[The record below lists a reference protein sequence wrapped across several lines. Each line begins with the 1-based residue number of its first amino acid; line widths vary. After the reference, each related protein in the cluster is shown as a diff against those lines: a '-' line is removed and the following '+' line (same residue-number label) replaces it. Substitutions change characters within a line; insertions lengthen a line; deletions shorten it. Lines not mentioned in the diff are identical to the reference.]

1 VDRIIR
7 HCLEKKPEDRFQSAR
22 DLAFDLKI
30 VSSDTSAPEAYRVGR
45 RRHLRASLLLAVG
58 TGVVV
63 VGALLVGI
71 NPGGWRDRFLAP
83 RESKGIESLAVLP
96 FVNAGSDPDTAYLS
110 DEIPASIINTLS
122 RLSNL
127 RVIPR
132 PTAFRYRGRDAD
144 VRTVGRELRVAAVLT
159 GQVTLRGEDL
169 FIRVDLSDVTN
180 DRQLWGE
187 RYDEKLADI
196 LTIEQDVAKQISDA
210 LRLELT
216 VDDRTRL
223 AKRHTEN
230 TEAHMAYLQG
240 RFWWNQRTTEG
251 LERAIDFFDEAIQE
265 DPEYALA
272 HAGIAEFYVV
282 LPLWSV
288 LRPREAYPKA
298 EEAATRALEL
308 DNTLAGA
315 HVSLACVAWYY
326 DWDWAEAERR
336 FKEAIRLD
344 PGYATAHQ
352 WYAEYLGAMGRH
364 DEARAEIQRALELDP
379 LSVIIYAQASQ
390 LSYWA
395 REYDE
400 AIEHCRRGLEID
412 PDFPAAHQTLAQPYR
427 VKGMYDQAIAEFLRS
442 RELGGTPTAVGYLG
456 HAYAE
461 AGREAEAREAL
472 AELQELATTAYVGP
486 DLFALIHLGLGDHDQ
501 AFVWLEKAYEERAFG
516 LMLLKMDQRYDP
528 LRGDP
533 RFDDLLR
540 RIGLDASTSPE
551 K

>member
-1 VDRIIR
+1 
-7 HCLEKKPEDRFQSAR
+7 
-22 DLAFDLKI
+22 
-30 VSSDTSAPEAYRVGR
+30 
-45 RRHLRASLLLAVG
+45 
-58 TGVVV
+58 
-63 VGALLVGI
+63 
-71 NPGGWRDRFLAP
+71 
-83 RESKGIESLAVLP
+83 
-96 FVNAGSDPDTAYLS
+96 
-110 DEIPASIINTLS
+110 
-122 RLSNL
+122 
-127 RVIPR
+127 
-132 PTAFRYRGRDAD
+132 
-144 VRTVGRELRVAAVLT
+144 LT
-159 GQVTLRGEDL
+159 GQVTLRGENL
-169 FIRVDLSDVTN
+169 SIRVDLSDVAN

-187 RYDEKLADI
+187 RYDERLADI

-223 AKRHTEN
+223 AKRYTEN
-230 TEAHMAYLQG
+230 TEAHVAYLQG
-240 RFWWNQRTTEG
+240 RFWWNQRTREG
-251 LERAIDFFDEAIQE
+251 LERAIDFFDNAIRE
-265 DPEYALA
+265 DPGYALA

-308 DNTLAGA
+308 DNTLPGA

-379 LSVIIYAQASQ
+379 QSVIIYAQASQ

-412 PDFPAAHQTLAQPYR
+412 PDFLAAHQTLAQPYR

-442 RELGGTPTAVGYLG
+442 RELGGTPTALAYLG
-456 HAYAE
+456 HVYAE
-461 AGREAEAREAL
+461 AGREAEARGAL

-486 DLFALIHLGLGDHDQ
+486 DLFALIHLGLGDHEQ
-501 AFVWLEKAYEERAFG
+501 AFDWLEKAYVERAFG
-516 LMLLKMDQRYDP
+516 LMLLKLDQRYDP
-528 LRGDP
+528 LRDDP

-540 RIGLDASTSPE
+540 RIGLDASTIPKE
-551 K
+551 